1 MTTSDAGHADTGD
14 RQPVQQA
21 SADALF
27 TAEAASG
34 TAPVPVEALVRP
46 MPRLGRGI
54 VWSDIV
60 AEIERDHRARMRDAA

>member
-14 RQPVQQA
+14 RQPVRQA
-21 SADALF
+21 
-27 TAEAASG
+27 AEP
-34 TAPVPVEALVRP
+34 APAPGPVEALVRP

>member
-1 MTTSDAGHADTGD
+1 MTTSDAGHPDTGD
-14 RQPVQQA
+14 RR
-21 SADALF
+21 
-27 TAEAASG
+27 
-34 TAPVPVEALVRP
+34 PVPIPPAAAAAVAVGRP

>member
-1 MTTSDAGHADTGD
+1 MTTSDAADTGD
-14 RQPVQQA
+14 RQPAV
-21 SADALF
+21 
-27 TAEAASG
+27 T
-34 TAPVPVEALVRP
+34 TPPPVEALVRP

>member
-1 MTTSDAGHADTGD
+1 MTASDATPPTTAAAAP
-14 RQPVQQA
+14 PVV
-21 SADALF
+21 ADAP
-27 TAEAASG
+27 TDW
-34 TAPVPVEALVRP
+34 PVRP

>member
-14 RQPVQQA
+14 RGHVTVPA
-21 SADALF
+21 AAAAADA
-27 TAEAASG
+27 
-34 TAPVPVEALVRP
+34 VIRP